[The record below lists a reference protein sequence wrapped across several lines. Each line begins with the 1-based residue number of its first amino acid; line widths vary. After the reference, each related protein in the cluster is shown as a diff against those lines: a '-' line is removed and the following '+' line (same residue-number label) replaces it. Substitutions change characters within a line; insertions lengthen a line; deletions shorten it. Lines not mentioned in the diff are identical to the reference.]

1 MMDENKRGNP
11 AEQANK
17 RMQELETAK
26 ATKQLNDAM
35 NELSKDSKNNANK
48 EDIFK
53 AMREMTRQVK
63 LNEAKQIDAI
73 TSAAIQTALDIS
85 MQMKSLDDPRLR
97 RQAMITLRTIN
108 DSIKMSEDSSANN
121 VDDKAVKRNLTVA
134 IDDLKTDS
142 LISKIAEKMSNSSSN
157 VDNAIDSTGPV
168 FGLMKDAIK
177 SVASKIKSNE
187 KPRPDVAFLDHQI
200 KRDEKKPQPVKP
212 LEVESK
218 PSQQLPS
225 PGVEITPK
233 IDAQPVIKVD
243 FKDLTDNIV
252 AVKDADE
259 SILEHIKDI
268 SAVMKE
274 QLILQLQERR
284 KENAEEIG
292 KNFRKFKTK
301 PNPVTAQQP
310 SIQKQEDNS
319 GGILDFITPLL
330 FGGKGIL
337 KAIVSFLGRVG
348 VMVLSML
355 SPKNLLKF
363 ANKVILSVTEFGK
376 NVFGKITGL
385 FDELGG
391 VVGKF
396 GNLGKLTK
404 GIPIIGQVIALVMGV
419 FDFFSSFMN
428 ADEVLGKAKEAVTLW
443 DRVSAGIGGFI
454 GGIVGIAD
462 SILSLFGIDTDF
474 GGFVK
479 ETVAKF
485 LSDIP
490 NLIAERIAAFVGY
503 GNTLVEGF
511 NAAVD
516 KVQAGV
522 EIISEFFDDVTDFI
536 SNLGPTLKKMFSEK
550 AKEILNAL
558 PGNLGDKLF
567 PSVDGEPPKDEKA
580 KPDQEKPKQ
589 EQPEKPGFI
598 QRALSNLPS
607 LSDIF
612 GGKEEK
618 EKAEKEAVKQQAVN
632 NSKSNV
638 NNVSNVSS
646 TSNNIYQSQPI
657 STRPGDDSF
666 RILI

>member
-1 MMDENKRGNP
+1 MMDEINKRGNP
-11 AEQANK
+11 AEQSNK
-17 RMQELETAK
+17 RMQELETAR
-26 ATKQLNDAM
+26 AAKQLNDAM
-35 NELSKDSKNNANK
+35 NDLSKDSKDEATK
-48 EDIFK
+48 KDLFK
-53 AMREMTRQVK
+53 AMREMTKQVK

-85 MQMKSLDDPRLR
+85 MQMKTLDDPRLR

-108 DSIKMSEDSSANN
+108 DSIKMSEDSSSNN

-142 LISKIAEKMSNSSSN
+142 LISRIAEKMSNSSSK
-157 VDNAIDSTGPV
+157 VDNAIDSTGPI

-177 SVASKIKSNE
+177 SVASKIKANE
-187 KPRPDVAFLDHQI
+187 KPRPEVSFLDHQI
-200 KRDEKKPQPVKP
+200 KRDEKPQPVKP

-243 FKDLTDNIV
+243 FKDLTSNII

-274 QLILQLQERR
+274 QLILQLHERR
-284 KENAEEIG
+284 KENAEDIG

-301 PNPVTAQQP
+301 PNPVTTQQP
-310 SIQKQEDNS
+310 TVQKQEDTS
-319 GGILDFITPLL
+319 GGLLDFITPLL
-330 FGGKGIL
+330 FGGKGLL
-337 KAIVSFLGRVG
+337 KVLVSFIGRVG
-348 VMVLSML
+348 SKILTML
-355 SPKNLLKF
+355 SPKNLMRF
-363 ANKVILSVTEFGK
+363 AEGVIVSITEFGK
-376 NVFGKITGL
+376 NVFGKITGI
-385 FDELGG
+385 FDEMGG
-391 VVGKF
+391 MLGKF
-396 GNLGKLTK
+396 SNLGKLTK
-404 GIPIIGQVIALVMGV
+404 GIPIIGQVIAVVMGV

-428 ADEVLGKAKEAVTLW
+428 ADEVLGKSKEAITLW
-443 DRVSAGIGGFI
+443 DKVSAGIGGFI

-462 SILSLFGIDTDF
+462 AILSVFGIDTDF
-474 GGFVK
+474 GGFIK

-490 NLIAERIAAFVGY
+490 NLITERIMMFVDFGH
-503 GNTLVEGF
+503 TVVEGF
-511 NAAVD
+511 KAAVD

-522 EIISEFFDDVTDFI
+522 EIISEFFNDVTDFI

-580 KPDQEKPKQ
+580 KPDQDKPKQ
-589 EQPEKPGFI
+589 EQPEKPGLI

-618 EKAEKEAVKQQAVN
+618 EKSEKEAVKQQAN
-632 NSKSNV
+632 INAKSNV

-657 STRPGDDSF
+657 STRPADDSF